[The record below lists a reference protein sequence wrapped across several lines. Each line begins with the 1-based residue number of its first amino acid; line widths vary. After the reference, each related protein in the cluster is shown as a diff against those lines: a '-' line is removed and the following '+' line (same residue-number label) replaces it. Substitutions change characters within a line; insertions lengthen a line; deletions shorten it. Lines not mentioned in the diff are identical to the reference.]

1 MKKKLAIVVVFL
13 ITYLGFLIATL
24 PARVVVNQISLPR
37 NISLSGITGT
47 VWSTN
52 VTQVF
57 VDNVVINQVQ
67 AELRF
72 WSLFT
77 LTPSLTIQFGDS
89 FLAGPEG
96 KLDITLSQEKV
107 EIDNLIVLVKANEVA
122 QQLALP
128 LPMTAKGNVE
138 LSIIHADIDLT
149 NENQCSTTNGEIT
162 WFKAG
167 VIALDQNVKLGE
179 LDGKISCEK
188 GALAL
193 LLSPDNNLGLT
204 FNAYLRNGRIS
215 GNGFLKPGAE
225 FPVGLNSALPFLG
238 RKDNQ
243 GRYRLSF

>member
-1 MKKKLAIVVVFL
+1 MKKKFANVVIFL

-24 PARVVVNQISLPR
+24 PAKIVVNQIPLPR

-47 VWSTN
+47 VWTTN
-52 VTQVF
+52 IAQVF
-57 VDNVVINQVQ
+57 VDDVVINKARV
-67 AELRF
+67 ELNF

-77 LTPSLTIQFGDS
+77 LTPSLAIQFGDS

-96 KLDITLSQEKV
+96 KLDISLSQNKV
-107 EIDNLIVLVKANEVA
+107 EIGDLTVLVKANEIA
-122 QQLALP
+122 QQLTLP

-138 LSIIHADIDLT
+138 LSISHAAFDLA
-149 NENQCSTTNGEIT
+149 NKNQCIATVGEVT
-162 WFKAG
+162 WSKAG
-167 VIALDQNVKLGE
+167 VIALEHNIKLGAF
-179 LDGKISCEK
+179 DGKISCEK

-204 FNAYLRNGRIS
+204 VNAYVLNGRIS
-215 GNGFLKPGAE
+215 GNGFLKPGAK
-225 FPVGLNSALPFLG
+225 FPVELNNTLPFLG